1 MQARAATGSAPDL
14 YAVLR
19 AEPSA
24 SAAGIT
30 AAFRRRV
37 RELRPDIRVDAGTA
51 RRFAEVMA
59 AYEVLRDPVA
69 RAAYDHRRTPAV
81 PAPAPVLAPVPVPV
95 RPRRVTGVTAAVV
108 LRIGGPGRRTA
119 ALRVGPVRWE
129 RTR

>member
-1 MQARAATGSAPDL
+1 MQARVATGSVPDL

-19 AEPSA
+19 TEPSA

-51 RRFAEVMA
+51 RRFDEVMA
-59 AYEVLRDPVA
+59 AYAVLRDPVS
-69 RAAYDHRRTPAV
+69 RAAYDRRRSPAV
-81 PAPAPVLAPVPVPV
+81 PAPAPAPV

-108 LRIGGPGRRTA
+108 LRIGGPAWRTPV
-119 ALRVGPVRWE
+119 LRVGPVRWE